1 MASLNNL
8 SEKTA
13 DLNPFLQF
21 DIWYKEHLNSDISV
35 PDAVSLGTADSEGQ
49 VSVRTVLLKGYDD
62 KGFVFFTNYKSKK
75 GIQLASNPKVAL
87 LFYWPE
93 SARQIRIE
101 GSVKKVS
108 EEESQSY
115 FKSRPFESQLSAWA
129 SDQSSKIPNRQY
141 LEKQYDFFLKK
152 FKDNPVEKPKNWGG
166 YSIMPE
172 WFEFWQEGKFRLH
185 DRITYTKR
193 KNKWIIERLAP

>member
-13 DLNPFLQF
+13 DLNPYLQF

-62 KGFVFFTNYKSKK
+62 KGFVFFTNYTSKK

-108 EEESQSY
+108 EEESQYY
-115 FKSRPFESQLSAWA
+115 FISRPFESQLSAWA
-129 SDQSSKIPNRQY
+129 SDQSSKIPDRQY

-166 YSIMPE
+166 FRIVPE
-172 WFEFWQEGKFRLH
+172 YFEFWQEGRFRLH
-185 DRITYTKR
+185 DRITYTKT
-193 KNKWIIERLAP
+193 KNKWLIERLAP

>member
-21 DIWYKEHLNSDISV
+21 DSWYKEHLNSDISV
-35 PDAVSLGTADSEGQ
+35 PDATSLGTADSEGQ

-87 LFYWPE
+87 LFYWSE

-108 EEESQSY
+108 EEESNL
-115 FKSRPFESQLSAWA
+115 F
-129 SDQSSKIPNRQY
+129 
-141 LEKQYDFFLKK
+141 
-152 FKDNPVEKPKNWGG
+152 
-166 YSIMPE
+166 
-172 WFEFWQEGKFRLH
+172 
-185 DRITYTKR
+185 
-193 KNKWIIERLAP
+193 

>member
-1 MASLNNL
+1 MVTINQL

-13 DLNPFLQF
+13 ELNPFVQF
-21 DIWYKEHLNSDISV
+21 DIWYKEHQASDMSV
-35 PDAVSLGTADSEGQ
+35 PDAVSLGTADSEGL
-49 VSVRTVLLKGYDD
+49 VSLRTVLLKGYDD
-62 KGFVFFTNYKSKK
+62 KGFVFYTNYTSKK
-75 GIQLASNPKVAL
+75 GIHLASNPKVAL

-108 EEESQSY
+108 DGESQAY

-129 SDQSSKIPNRQY
+129 SDQSSKIPDRQY
-141 LEKQYDFFLKK
+141 LENQYDYYLRK
-152 FKDNPVEKPKNWGG
+152 FKGKPVEKPKNWGG
-166 YSIMPE
+166 FRIVPE
-172 WFEFWQEGKFRLH
+172 WFEFWQEGKYRLH

-193 KNKWIIERLAP
+193 KDKWIIERLAP

>member
-1 MASLNNL
+1 MVTINQL

-62 KGFVFFTNYKSKK
+62 KGFVFFTNYTSKK

-108 EEESQSY
+108 EEESQTY

-129 SDQSSKIPNRQY
+129 SDQSSKIPDRQY

-152 FKDNPVEKPKNWGG
+152 FKDNPVEKPINWGG
-166 YSIMPE
+166 FRIVPE
-172 WFEFWQEGKFRLH
+172 YFEFWQEGKFRLH
-185 DRITYTKR
+185 DRITYTKT